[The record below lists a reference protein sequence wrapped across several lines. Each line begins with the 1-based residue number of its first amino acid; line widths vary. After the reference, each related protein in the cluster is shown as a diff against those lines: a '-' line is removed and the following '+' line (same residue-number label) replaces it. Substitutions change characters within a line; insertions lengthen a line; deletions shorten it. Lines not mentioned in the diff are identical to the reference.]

1 MALVPFH
8 WGNATIGRNK
18 VLRKLGRLTGHN
30 RETTTVVGTPW
41 AYEYPHQLGLFVC
54 PLRPF
59 SLSLPFSPYH
69 HLFFRYLYLHDTCVA
84 YDATRSFT
92 RSSSSSASPL
102 LLLLFAPFLA
112 FPRHPPSLLLSTPVY
127 SSPFPEHS
135 LDHEHRY
142 HDRIS
147 PSKFPLVRA
156 GSQSNN
162 HLRALHSYL
171 TRRGSRFYTA
181 PTSFLLPYVLYFY
194 LPLLLSCFRFSSL
207 AAFLLATSNTPPFFL
222 PFFSLS
228 LSPLYSFCIPLDTL
242 ADGNGVSQT
251 M

>member
-8 WGNATIGRNK
+8 RGNATIGRNK
-18 VLRKLGRLTGHN
+18 VLRKLGRLGHN
-30 RETTTVVGTPW
+30 REATAVVGTPW

-102 LLLLFAPFLA
+102 LLLLFSPFLA
-112 FPRHPPSLLLSTPVY
+112 FPRHPPSLLLSTPIY

-181 PTSFLLPYVLYFY
+181 PTSFLLPYVLYFSVA
-194 LPLLLSCFRFSSL
+194 LLFSLLLSSSL
-207 AAFLLATSNTPPFFL
+207 PPRHLQHASFFPPL
-222 PFFSLS
+222 FFSLF
-228 LSPLYSFCIPLDTL
+228 LLFIPFASPWTRWRMVMGL
-242 ADGNGVSQT
+242 ARPCKRT
-251 M
+251 